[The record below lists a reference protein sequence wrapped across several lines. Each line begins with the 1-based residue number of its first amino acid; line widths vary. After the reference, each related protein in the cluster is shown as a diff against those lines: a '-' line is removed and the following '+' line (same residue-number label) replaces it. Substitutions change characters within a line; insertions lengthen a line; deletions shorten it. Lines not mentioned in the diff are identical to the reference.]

1 MEVHWLE
8 QADADVP
15 TGNDWLGAAEAL
27 RLGDMRFAKR
37 RADWRLGRWTAKR
50 ALSIYGNRPSDS
62 ASLAAIE
69 ILPAASGAPDVFVA
83 NQPAAVTISI
93 SHRAHVAFCAV
104 AAPVV
109 ALGCDLEIIE
119 PRSDAF
125 AADYFTAQ
133 EQHLLR
139 RGSPE
144 DRWRLLALLWS
155 GKESVLKALR
165 LGLRVDTRSVC
176 IDPTDALLPNPQ
188 TWLPLQA
195 HYENRIFHG
204 WWQQTDHL
212 VRTMVA
218 VPQPSK
224 RPCNLQT
231 GLRIPALRATQH
243 A

>member
-1 MEVHWLE
+1 MRMWWTPPETSTCNCAVTRWWAIPIQWMPRRCWPCKPPWRDLRMEVHWLE

-27 RLGDMRFAKR
+27 RLSDMRFANR

-50 ALSIYGNRPSDS
+50 ALSIYGNRPSDP

-69 ILPAASGAPDVFVA
+69 ILPAASGAPEVLVA

-109 ALGCDLEIIE
+109 ALGCDLEVIE

-139 RGSPE
+139 
-144 DRWRLLALLWS
+144 
-155 GKESVLKALR
+155 
-165 LGLRVDTRSVC
+165 
-176 IDPTDALLPNPQ
+176 
-188 TWLPLQA
+188 
-195 HYENRIFHG
+195 
-204 WWQQTDHL
+204 
-212 VRTMVA
+212 
-218 VPQPSK
+218 
-224 RPCNLQT
+224 
-231 GLRIPALRATQH
+231 
-243 A
+243 